1 MWSTF
6 FSSCASKDHFQN
18 SLEDQLWPLVPLF
31 FYTLIIDLKH
41 AQRAN
46 INFYFNLA
54 QISCEG
60 SLLVT
65 RLHSFQARR
74 QPIEWKARLGACS
87 LHFFFFFFHDSLN
100 LSPRVRLST
109 FPLNAL
115 SGVLRHLTESIWLKG
130 FELWCHHMLAH
141 STLKTQQFWE
151 GFLPHQ
157 HNLCSPTVSLS
168 TYIFLWLCLLHK
180 KN

>member
-87 LHFFFFFFHDSLN
+87 LHIFFFFFHDSLN

-109 FPLNAL
+109 EISAECSVRCPEASDREHLVERVWTVVPSYAGTQHIKNTAVLGGVFATPTQSLLTNCLTFHIYFP
-115 SGVLRHLTESIWLKG
+115 V
-130 FELWCHHMLAH
+130 
-141 STLKTQQFWE
+141 TLFT
-151 GFLPHQ
+151 
-157 HNLCSPTVSLS
+157 S
-168 TYIFLWLCLLHK
+168 
-180 KN
+180 